1 MPVAAVD
8 DQSFEAEVL
17 RAEVPVLVDLYADW
31 CQPCKQIAPM
41 VAEIAA
47 EQAGKLKCVKVDIDK
62 NPRIAQT
69 FRVQSIPMLVLLHR
83 GQVVQ
88 QQIGAIDKAGLMRLI
103 EPVLPRSE
111 AELKAIELAQL
122 IAQARVLPIDIRDEA
137 SFARY
142 RIPTAKNIPASQ
154 LETRLKELE
163 PNDGRIRVL
172 YGRSQDDAKEWA
184 EALTGKGVQVG
195 FLSGGFL
202 HWEAEGLDV
211 ERGGS

>member
-1 MPVAAVD
+1 MTVVAVD

-17 RAEVPVLVDLYADW
+17 RADVPVLVDLYADW
-31 CQPCKQIAPM
+31 CQPCKQIAPI
-41 VAEIAA
+41 VDQIAV

-69 FRVQSIPMLVLLHR
+69 FRVQSIPMLVLLKG

-88 QQIGAIDKAGLMRLI
+88 QQIGAIDKKGLMQLI

-111 AELKAIELAQL
+111 AEVKAVELAQL
-122 IAQARVLPIDIRDEA
+122 IVQGRVLPIDIRD
-137 SFARY
+137 SSSYSRY
-142 RIPTAKNIPASQ
+142 RIPTAKHIAAAD
-154 LETRLKELE
+154 LDARAEELQA
-163 PNDGRIRVL
+163 NDGRVRVL
-172 YGRSQDDAKEWA
+172 YGRTDTDAKARVEQLA
-184 EALTGKGVQVG
+184 GRGVQVG

-211 ERGGS
+211 ERG